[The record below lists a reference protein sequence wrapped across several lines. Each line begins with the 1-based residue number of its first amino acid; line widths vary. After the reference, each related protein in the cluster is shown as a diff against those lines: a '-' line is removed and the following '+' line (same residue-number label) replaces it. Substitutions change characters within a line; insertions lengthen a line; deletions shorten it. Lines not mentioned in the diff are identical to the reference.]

1 MSKHPKKA
9 YGIVEDGQT
18 LRLVCLVR
26 EGYQVSLLGVEK
38 VELERPLYQSQ
49 EELAKFEQSAWEDN
63 SEKSSDLK
71 LDEFDSQYLTG
82 FKLTAWDRLFSAY
95 NLSDGVIA
103 LNVNDENVVRSYDI
117 PPGKRA
123 AKLFAAANLSPQ
135 LYKSGQWQ
143 TSLVEN
149 GHGPQIWLHK
159 GENQL
164 LSILTNFAQRNKKRL
179 FYQLADVNDIALAD
193 YFRVNYLKD
202 GQRALLVYLGKEF
215 RKAFLFE
222 NGAWVNTLPLN
233 ITQDLP
239 EAELIYSRISFALD
253 SAQQT
258 EPEEIVLCGDL
269 ATPEVVNYINQ
280 QGTAKASLLTFPQIT
295 LDSSYNGLMDDSYIA
310 QFTLPI
316 ALAYKALFP
325 DELRFTPSNFLP
337 KHLLEAQKPFT
348 IAWHGYLVM
357 FAIFCAALL
366 GTLSYL
372 NARQDLKQLR
382 SEKRQLDYELT
393 VSRIEAKEIKAMKDE
408 MQNFEQNIQNVRTV
422 LKGKNPWS
430 SVLDTLNRLFRVKPV
445 SWLTNF
451 KKDTTRLMISGYTT
465 NRRNVLDFADA
476 LPNSRIQK
484 VTNSKIRN
492 TVVWSFEITSDF
504 PDVDWVARIEAEMQA
519 ILDQQNQ
526 NLEETTPEEAVPAE
540 SPQPEP
546 KQAVKAA
553 EPAKPAV
560 PPPPPIKA
568 ETQAKPQTS
577 VPAEVKKLPPIRSEY
592 MPQLSKWQNKTTGQ
606 ALTDYNEFIRA
617 INREN
622 MAEYKPLGLAYLKN
636 YQGGRLYRMVRWHL
650 AYRLYK
656 AGDYTTAIEILDPLV
671 HEVTSIYP
679 HSLLLSARIDYARH
693 KKRYAK
699 LYESLQNNYP
709 DHQIAGQVKADLAV
723 IGEGGG
729 Q

>member
-1 MSKHPKKA
+1 MSKRPRKA
-9 YGIVEDGQT
+9 FGIFEDGQT
-18 LRLVCLVR
+18 LRLVCLLR
-26 EGYQVSLLGVEK
+26 EGYQVSLLGVER
-38 VELERPLYQSQ
+38 VELDRPLYQTQ

-63 SEKSSDLK
+63 SGKSSDLK
-71 LDEFDSQYLTG
+71 LDEFDSEYITG
-82 FKLTAWDRLFSAY
+82 FKLTPWDRLFSAY
-95 NLSDGVIA
+95 DLHEGVIA
-103 LNVNDENVVRSYDI
+103 INVNDESVVRSYDI
-117 PPGKRA
+117 PLGKRA
-123 AKLFAAANLSPQ
+123 GKLFAAANLTPQ
-135 LYKSGQWQ
+135 QYRSGQWQ

-149 GHGPQIWLHK
+149 GHGPQIWLCK

-164 LSILTNFAQRNKKRL
+164 LNILSSFARRNKKRL
-179 FYQLADVNDIALAD
+179 YFQLADVNDIALAD
-193 YFRVNYLKD
+193 FFRVNYLKD
-202 GQRALLVYLGKEF
+202 EQKALLVYLGKEY

-253 SAQQT
+253 SAQQA
-258 EPEEIVLCGDL
+258 EPEEIILCGDL
-269 ATPEVVNYINQ
+269 ASAEVANYINL
-280 QGTAKASLLTFPQIT
+280 QGTAKASLLTFPQLT
-295 LDSSYNGLMDDSYIA
+295 LDNHSNGLLDEAYLT

-325 DELRFTPSNFLP
+325 DEQRYTPSNFLP
-337 KHLLEAQKPFT
+337 KQLLEAQKPFK

-366 GTLSYL
+366 GTVSFL
-372 NARQDLKQLR
+372 NARQNLKQLQ

-408 MQNFEQNIQNVRTV
+408 MENFEQNIQNVRTV

-451 KKDTTRLMISGYTT
+451 KKDATRLLISGYTT

-484 VTNSKIRN
+484 VTSTKIRN
-492 TVVWSFEITSDF
+492 SVVWSFEITSDF

-519 ILDQQNQ
+519 ILDQQSQ
-526 NLEETTPEEAVPAE
+526 EEATPEEAPPAE
-540 SPQPEP
+540 SPEPE
-546 KQAVKAA
+546 QVVKAP
-553 EPAKPAV
+553 EPAKPAL
-560 PPPPPIKA
+560 PPAPPVKA
-568 ETQAKPQTS
+568 ETQAKPAPS
-577 VPAEVKKLPPIRSEY
+577 APIEVKALPPIRSEY
-592 MPQLSKWQNKTTGQ
+592 MPQLSKWQNKTSGQ

-622 MAEYKPLGLAYLKN
+622 PAEYKPLGFAYLRN
-636 YQGGRLYRMVRWHL
+636 YQGGRLDHMVRWHL

-656 AGDYTTAIEILDPLV
+656 SGDYTTAIEILDPLV
-671 HEVTSIYP
+671 HEVSSIYP

-699 LYESLQNNYP
+699 LYESLQANYA

-723 IGEGGG
+723 IGSGGN